1 MEKIKALDQPTTS
14 LNVIRCSTFSPGFLN
29 RQFIIALSDLG
40 VPEDYFLQKMN
51 DSVENLH
58 IEKLNFMPV
67 SAKKYIP
74 KRKLDLENAM
84 EESKNSSSK

>member
-1 MEKIKALDQPTTS
+1 
-14 LNVIRCSTFSPGFLN
+14 
-29 RQFIIALSDLG
+29 
-40 VPEDYFLQKMN
+40 MN

-58 IEKLNFMPV
+58 IEKLDFMPV